1 MTSTVAESLTGSAS
15 KRARSTNSS
24 RSGTPTPVPKA
35 LKIQEDPVSSI
46 DVSVP
51 TFLRQSATE
60 IRNKF
65 QDLEHRQLLRIAE
78 GRRDPASN
86 WTQDTTK
93 QTRLRNRYLNVQP
106 WDKSRIHLRVPSGE
120 SDYINASPITLED
133 PRTGAVYFYIA
144 TQGPKQTGLSH
155 FWHMIWQQTANVAV
169 IVMLTQTA
177 ESGREKCFQYFPL
190 DEQTEGIPIDPVDAN
205 EAAPAGK
212 VESSEVYFDQASKST
227 IRKMLLSF
235 GDDSKV
241 IWHLLFS
248 GWPDFEIPQDD
259 DRAALFELLE
269 LSAQKNPDPSN
280 PRIIHCSAG
289 VGRSGSFIALEYLL
303 DQIKSGA
310 IADITN
316 DEDPIYDVVNRL
328 REQRMMMVQSDMQY
342 AFLYEVIREQ
352 FIKSQHSTQFSG
364 VQELASGIRA
374 TLVGKSNAGNGTSQE
389 DHIAHNGHA
398 EHVTEKDNIPATS

>member
-1 MTSTVAESLTGSAS
+1 MTTPFVESLAGSAS

-35 LKIQEDPVSSI
+35 LKTQEDPVSSVE
-46 DVSVP
+46 VSVP
-51 TFLRQSATE
+51 AFLRQSATE

-65 QDLEHRQLLRIAE
+65 RDLEDRQLLRIAE
-78 GRRDPASN
+78 GRRDPASI

-106 WDKSRIHLRVPSGE
+106 WDKSRIHLQVPSGE

-133 PRTGAVYFYIA
+133 PRTGAVFYYIA

-155 FWHMIWQQTANVAV
+155 FWHMIWQQTADVAV

-190 DEQTEGIPIDPVDAN
+190 DEQTEVIAIDPVDAN
-205 EAAPAGK
+205 ESAPAGR
-212 VESSEVYFDQASKST
+212 VESSEVYYDQASKST

-241 IWHLLFS
+241 IWHFLFS
-248 GWPDFEIPQDD
+248 AWPDFEVPQNE
-259 DRAALFELLE
+259 DRAALFELLK
-269 LSAQKNPDPSN
+269 LSAQKNPDQSN

-303 DQIKSGA
+303 DQIETGA
-310 IADITN
+310 IADIMN
-316 DEDPIYDVVNRL
+316 DEDLIYDVVNRL

-342 AFLYEVIREQ
+342 AFLYDVIREQ
-352 FIKSQHSTQFSG
+352 FILSQHTKQVSC
-364 VQELASGIRA
+364 VQELASDIRV
-374 TLVGKSNAGNGTSQE
+374 TLVGKSNAENGTSQE
-389 DHIAHNGHA
+389 DHIAQNGHA
-398 EHVTEKDNIPATS
+398 GHVTESGKVPATS

>member
-1 MTSTVAESLTGSAS
+1 MTTPFVESLTRSAS
-15 KRARSTNSS
+15 KRARSTNNS

-35 LKIQEDPVSSI
+35 LKTQEDQASSV

-51 TFLRQSATE
+51 AFLRQSAAE
-60 IRNKF
+60 IRTKF
-65 QDLEHRQLLRIAE
+65 QDLECRQLLRIAE

-93 QTRLRNRYLNVQP
+93 QTKLRNRYLNVQP
-106 WDKSRIHLRVPSGE
+106 WDKSRIRLQVPPGE

-133 PRTGAVYFYIA
+133 PCTGVVSSYIA
-144 TQGPKQTGLSH
+144 AQGPKQTGLSH
-155 FWHMIWQQTANVAV
+155 FWHMIWQQTSDVAV

-190 DEQTEGIPIDPVDAN
+190 DEQTEAISIDPVDPA
-205 EAAPAGK
+205 ESAPAGS
-212 VESSEVYFDQASKST
+212 VQSSEVYFDQASRST
-227 IRKMLLSF
+227 IRKMLLTF
-235 GDDSKV
+235 GDDNKI
-241 IWHLLFS
+241 IWHMLFS
-248 GWPDFEIPQDD
+248 GWPDFEVPQNE
-259 DRAALFELLE
+259 DRAALFELLR
-269 LSAQKNPDPSN
+269 LSAQKNHEPSN

-289 VGRSGSFIALEYLL
+289 VGRSGSFIAMEYLL
-303 DQIKSGA
+303 AQIESGA

-352 FIKSQHSTQFSG
+352 FVKSQHAKQTSG
-364 VQELASGIRA
+364 VEELASDIRA
-374 TLVGKSNAGNGTSQE
+374 TLAEESYGGKGTGQINNLADNDHAGHGTE
-389 DHIAHNGHA
+389 EGKA
-398 EHVTEKDNIPATS
+398 PLTS